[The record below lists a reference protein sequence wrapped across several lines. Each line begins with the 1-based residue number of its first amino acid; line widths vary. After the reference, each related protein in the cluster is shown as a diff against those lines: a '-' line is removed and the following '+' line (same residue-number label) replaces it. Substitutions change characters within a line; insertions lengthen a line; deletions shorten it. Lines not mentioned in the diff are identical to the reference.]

1 MIPQNHLV
9 LLFFCIFL
17 ASCTVCLS
25 EEMSRPE
32 LPASS
37 VFTDIPMDGTL
48 TQPEWSTVHGIDGLT
63 MVEPKEGAR
72 PSAQTIV
79 KVLANPKE
87 IILGIWCK
95 DPDAKRIVSF
105 SKERD
110 ADLTRQD
117 HIKIVLDGFQ
127 DGTSGYVF
135 VVNPSGARYDA
146 LIISGGSDED
156 KNWDGIWEAAASV
169 DQAGWK
175 AEIKIPIQTL
185 TFKKSLRSWN
195 FNIERRIQRFQ
206 ETDRWASPQQD
217 YLVTQT
223 SRAGLLTELPDFSLG
238 WGLTVRPAET
248 AGGGHPGPGEDTK
261 FDNHPSLDVWQRLG
275 PNLLSSLTVNTDFA
289 ETEADTRQINLTRFP
304 VFFPEKRTFFLEG
317 SDIFDFGLG
326 LGTDLIPFFS
336 RKIGLIGEDPDSQ
349 QEVPL
354 DVGGKLNG
362 RIGQTNVGALVVR
375 TRDVEGLVPNT
386 TLGVLRVRQNVLEES
401 SIGMIATAGDPFGIP
416 DSYLT
421 GTDFTYRTSRLFTD
435 KNFQAGVWGILM
447 DRSDLNGSRDAYGFR
462 VAYPNDLWDIFFDY
476 KFIDNSFQPSLGFV
490 PRDNSKIYGY
500 RTAYQPR
507 PERFH
512 IRQMFEEFET
522 LYITDL
528 KNKWESYEVFTA
540 PVNWRLES
548 GDRFEFNFIWQGER
562 LDEPFEISN
571 GVTIP
576 TGSYEW
582 MRYRFEI
589 QTAEK
594 RKIRGIVTWGFGDFY
609 DGTLNRIEYDTFWN
623 PSGLLSFEFLGEHDH
638 GVMNEGDF
646 TEDLVGTRVGVN
658 LSPDLQVSS
667 FLQYDT
673 GGKSFGTN
681 TRMRWTIRPTID
693 LFVIYNH
700 NLVEIDNR
708 WIRQSNELLVKLQYA
723 FRR

>member
-1 MIPQNHLV
+1 LCFSG
-9 LLFFCIFL
+9 LLRADDEKI
-17 ASCTVCLS
+17 
-25 EEMSRPE
+25 SRPE
-32 LPASS
+32 LPVEIISAD
-37 VFTDIPMDGTL
+37 VGMDNTL
-48 TQPEWSTVHGIDGLT
+48 TQPEWSTAPSIEELT
-63 MVEPKEGAR
+63 MVEPKEAGE

-79 KVLANPKE
+79 KVLANSKE
-87 IILGIWCK
+87 LIFGIWCK
-95 DPDAKRIVSF
+95 DPDPKRIVTF

-127 DGTSGYVF
+127 DGRSGYVF
-135 VVNPSGARYDA
+135 VVNPNGARYDA
-146 LIISGGSDED
+146 LIISGGSEED
-156 KNWDGIWEAAASV
+156 KNWDGIWEASTSI
-169 DQAGWK
+169 DETGWK

-185 TFKKSLRSWN
+185 TFKRGLQSWY
-195 FNIERRIQRFQ
+195 FNIERRVQRFQ
-206 ETDRWASPQQD
+206 ETDRWASAQQD
-217 YLVTQT
+217 YVVTQT
-223 SRAGLLTELPDFSLG
+223 SRAGLLTSLPDFSLG

-248 AGGGHPGPGEDTK
+248 AGGGSPAPEEHAQ
-261 FDNHPSLDVWQRLG
+261 FDNHPSLDIWQRLG
-275 PNLLSSLTVNTDFA
+275 SNLLSSLTINTDFA
-289 ETEADTRQINLTRFP
+289 ETEVDTRQINLTRFP

-317 SDIFDFGLG
+317 SDIFDFGLT
-326 LGTDLIPFFS
+326 LGTDVIPFFS

-354 DVGGKLNG
+354 DVGTKVNG
-362 RIGQTNVGALVVR
+362 RIGPTNLGALVVR

-386 TLGVLRVRQNVLEES
+386 TLGVLRARVNILEES
-401 SIGMIATAGDPFGIP
+401 SIGMIATAGDPTGIP

-421 GTDFTYRTSRLFTD
+421 GADFTYRTSRLFSD
-435 KNFQAGVWGILM
+435 KNFQAGVWGLLM
-447 DRSDLNGSRDAYGFR
+447 DRADLDGSKNAYGFR

-476 KFIDNSFQPSLGFV
+476 KFIDDSFQPSLGFV
-490 PRDNSKIYGY
+490 PRDNAKIYGY
-500 RTAYQPR
+500 RTAFQPR

-528 KNKWESYEVFTA
+528 NNKWESYEVFTA
-540 PVNWRLES
+540 PVNWRFES
-548 GDRFEFNFIWQGER
+548 GDRFEFNFIWQGEK

-571 GVTIP
+571 EVSIP
-576 TGSYEW
+576 IGSYEW
-582 MRYRFEI
+582 RRYRFEV

-594 RKIRGIVTWGFGDFY
+594 RKVHGIVTWGFGDFY
-609 DGTLNRIEYDTFWN
+609 DGTLNRIEYDGFWN
-623 PSGLLSFEFLGEHDH
+623 PSSLLSFEVLGEHDH
-638 GVMNEGDF
+638 GVLKEGTF

-658 LSPDLQVSS
+658 FSPDLQVSS

-673 GGKSFGTN
+673 ESKSFGTN

-700 NLVEIDNR
+700 NLVDIDNR
-708 WIRQSNELLVKLQYA
+708 WIRQSNEFLVKIQYS